1 VVEITNKEAVV
12 SMRRES
18 FEGFLSALQNVESL
32 SQAHDNDLMKIIE
45 LVEHNVPVTDRVL
58 ADACIESLTR
68 NFVNS
73 KVNASKNLKDNW
85 ISWVPYLE
93 RAQFSKA
100 VHDTL
105 QKEKQLAAALGFT
118 VLGFSDKFGAK
129 RIEQTLD
136 VELNAYVA
144 DLEAKIVI
152 LSDFEC
158 SDVCD
163 QVKKVA
169 IKVYTEKIASARD
182 SRNGIRAQAVPGWTD
197 AIGDVF

>member
-1 VVEITNKEAVV
+1 ME
-12 SMRRES
+12 
-18 FEGFLSALQNVESL
+18 
-32 SQAHDNDLMKIIE
+32 IIE
-45 LVEHNVPVTDRVL
+45 LVEHDVSVTDRVL

-73 KVNASKNLKDNW
+73 KVKASKNLKDNW

-105 QKEKQLAAALGFT
+105 QKEKQLAAALKQN
-118 VLGFSDKFGAK
+118 DKFGAN

-144 DLEAKIVI
+144 DLEAKIVS

-158 SDVCD
+158 SDVCN
-163 QVKKVA
+163 QVKNVA

-182 SRNGIRAQAVPGWTD
+182 SRNGIRAQAKPGWTD
-197 AIGDVF
+197 AIGDFFSAFGGNQEAKKREEYVPESSRE